1 MLRAR
6 GGDIIW
12 VLYEHYP
19 SHLHGKTEEKRNEKK
34 SLAVLFLA
42 CLQCP
47 DQAIWN
53 LSDSPVMTLQH
64 ASEPVMLVVM

>member
-6 GGDIIW
+6 AGGGNIIW

-47 DQAIWN
+47 DQAI
-53 LSDSPVMTLQH
+53 
-64 ASEPVMLVVM
+64 